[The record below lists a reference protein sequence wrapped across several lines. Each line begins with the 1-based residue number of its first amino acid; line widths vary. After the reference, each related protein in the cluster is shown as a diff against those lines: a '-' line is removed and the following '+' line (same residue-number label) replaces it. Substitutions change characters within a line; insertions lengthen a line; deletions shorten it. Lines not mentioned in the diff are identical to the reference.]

1 MIRLI
6 LLVPFLLA
14 LILFAAS
21 NQESSQMWFLTYS
34 WSSSVGV
41 LALLIAFGGLLLG
54 AFGVWVSE
62 LNQRRRARKAEAR
75 NRELEAT
82 VASQTAELERLQAQ
96 ARLAMATN
104 ASPAVITSI
113 TPITPSSS
121 SGV

>member
-41 LALLIAFGGLLLG
+41 LALLLAFGGLLLG
-54 AFGVWVSE
+54 AFGMWVSE
-62 LNQRRRARKAEAR
+62 LGQRHRARKAEAR
-75 NRELEAT
+75 VKELENT
-82 VASQTAELERLQAQ
+82 VATQLTELQRLNALN
-96 ARLAMATN
+96 ANSLNAVAAAPAPLPPPSAT
-104 ASPAVITSI
+104 PAV
-113 TPITPSSS
+113 
-121 SGV
+121 

>member
-6 LLVPFLLA
+6 ILVPFLLA

-62 LNQRRRARKAEAR
+62 LGQRRRARKAEAR
-75 NRELEAT
+75 VKELEAITASKTTELDQLRARVVVAEAHT
-82 VASQTAELERLQAQ
+82 VTSVPPQ
-96 ARLAMATN
+96 
-104 ASPAVITSI
+104 ITS
-113 TPITPSSS
+113 SSPT
-121 SGV
+121 V

>member
-41 LALLIAFGGLLLG
+41 LAVLIAFGGLLLG

-62 LNQRRRARKAEAR
+62 LGQRRRARKAEAR
-75 NRELEAT
+75 VKELETT
-82 VASQTAELERLQAQ
+82 VANQSGEVEQLR
-96 ARLAMATN
+96 ARLVIAENHSA
-104 ASPAVITSI
+104 APVVPPSPSQA
-113 TPITPSSS
+113 PSSS
-121 SGV
+121 TPS

>member
-62 LNQRRRARKAEAR
+62 LGQRRRARKAEVR
-75 NRELEAT
+75 NRELETT
-82 VASQTAELERLQAQ
+82 VASQTAELERLQTQ
-96 ARLAMATN
+96 IRLAAVTN
-104 ASPAVITSI
+104 AAPPITTTI
-113 TPITPSSS
+113 TPITPPSPSA
-121 SGV
+121 V

>member
-21 NQESSQMWFLTYS
+21 NQEPSQMWFLTYS

-41 LALLIAFGGLLLG
+41 LAVLTAFVGLLLG

-62 LNQRRRARKAEAR
+62 LGQRRRARKAEAR
-75 NRELEAT
+75 SKELEAT
-82 VASQTAELERLQAQ
+82 VASQTAELERLQTQ
-96 ARLAMATN
+96 ARLAATAN
-104 ASPAVITSI
+104 AVPPTTTTI
-113 TPITPSSS
+113 TPIAPPSPSA
-121 SGV
+121 V